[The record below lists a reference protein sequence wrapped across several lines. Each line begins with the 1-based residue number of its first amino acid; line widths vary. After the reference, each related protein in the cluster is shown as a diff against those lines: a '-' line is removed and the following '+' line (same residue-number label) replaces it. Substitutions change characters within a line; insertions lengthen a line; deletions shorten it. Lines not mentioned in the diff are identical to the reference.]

1 MKNITVAISNEGYLA
16 ARVWAA
22 ERGVSLSR
30 IVAHLL
36 ETLPQIKR
44 AARRFPVLD
53 QTVTETTVTSTP
65 QDGTP

>member
-30 IVAHLL
+30 IVA
-36 ETLPQIKR
+36 ES
-44 AARRFPVLD
+44 ARNPSPDQTRRTPFPV
-53 QTVTETTVTSTP
+53 STKP
-65 QDGTP
+65 